1 MRVAN
6 ALGWNNP
13 LIIPT
18 LYFPLHPFSIYP
30 FLFRSVSKGC
40 FGSVSLG
47 FRIAFQAFSSNALKF
62 FRTFASLIFDIA
74 WGVSPFTT
82 LEGRFLKVLESLDGR
97 KRSWRPQV
105 LLRVEGRKSG
115 IEYSSGGDGAAPCF
129 IGGFYETFWQPFSKN
144 VVHWQIE
151 LAICVGFHLIPFRI
165 FFFLL
170 LWHTKHFAAVAC
182 SSWQTNLN
190 LY

>member
-1 MRVAN
+1 MLLAGTTPWLSRPCISHSIHFPYIPFYSAQLARVVLDPWAWVFASHSKHFLAMRSHFFERLRV
-6 ALGWNNP
+6 W
-13 LIIPT
+13 
-18 LYFPLHPFSIYP
+18 FSISHGGFPHFPTP
-30 FLFRSVSKGC
+30 F
-40 FGSVSLG
+40 
-47 FRIAFQAFSSNALKF
+47 
-62 FRTFASLIFDIA
+62 
-74 WGVSPFTT
+74 SPFTT

-151 LAICVGFHLIPFRI
+151 LAICVGFHLFPFHI
-165 FFFLL
+165 FFFGFSDKQNTLL
-170 LWHTKHFAAVAC
+170 P
-182 SSWQTNLN
+182 
-190 LY
+190 